1 MQYHLEWSDELQ
13 AIERKLL
20 DEIESSEKE
29 LHPKHA
35 DTFTAIILRK
45 IALLNE
51 ILGIVESS
59 PSITTEEIAALVDH
73 KLEKEVA
80 ALENAKQILDTERI
94 CDNLRILERIKYL
107 IIEKNGRV
115 PPGDR
120 LGRLTPSFRQIYTE
134 VMDEL
139 RTGNK
144 KCPERST

>member
-59 PSITTEEIAALVDH
+59 PSITTEEIAALVD
-73 KLEKEVA
+73 LS
-80 ALENAKQILDTERI
+80 
-94 CDNLRILERIKYL
+94 L
-107 IIEKNGRV
+107 IHI
-115 PPGDR
+115 
-120 LGRLTPSFRQIYTE
+120 
-134 VMDEL
+134 
-139 RTGNK
+139 
-144 KCPERST
+144 

>member
-51 ILGIVESS
+51 ILGIVESN
-59 PSITTEEIAALVDH
+59 PSITTEELAAFVDH

-80 ALENAKQILDTERI
+80 ALENAKHILDTERI
-94 CDNLRILERIKYL
+94 CANLRILERIKYL
-107 IIEKNGRV
+107 ILEKNGRV
-115 PPGDR
+115 PRGSDWGD
-120 LGRLTPSFRQIYTE
+120 
-134 VMDEL
+134 
-139 RTGNK
+139 
-144 KCPERST
+144 